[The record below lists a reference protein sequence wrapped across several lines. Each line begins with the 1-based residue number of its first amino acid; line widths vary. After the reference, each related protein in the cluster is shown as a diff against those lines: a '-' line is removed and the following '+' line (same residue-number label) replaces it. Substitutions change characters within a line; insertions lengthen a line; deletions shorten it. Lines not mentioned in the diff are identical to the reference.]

1 MLITNFGQSIHSPS
15 DLIRDGYEYNKFC
28 YVIIYKVIVI
38 NKKTKKGP
46 KLKKVN
52 ISSETRCHNSDLR
65 LTKEVF
71 WDYTDYRYVY
81 PQDKL
86 MLVYFTSA
94 RMKKN
99 VKSLS
104 QNFKWVSFSRRR
116 SSSAIVASLLRI
128 NRQRAKANS
137 TRTFCCW
144 LFCWVPAFLLLWK

>member
-1 MLITNFGQSIHSPS
+1 MVFFLFIKFIFEVPIIGNGMLITNFGQSIHSPS

-71 WDYTDYRYVY
+71 
-81 PQDKL
+81 
-86 MLVYFTSA
+86 
-94 RMKKN
+94 
-99 VKSLS
+99 
-104 QNFKWVSFSRRR
+104 
-116 SSSAIVASLLRI
+116 
-128 NRQRAKANS
+128 
-137 TRTFCCW
+137 
-144 LFCWVPAFLLLWK
+144 